1 MLSCIF
7 GNTVSNNSITW
18 FFVKRLEVTIMMVST
33 CVFAQHAPG
42 SLTLQPRI
50 GFSAADF
57 NNTYDTKAR
66 VGLVVGPE
74 FEYTLSNRFSLAF
87 GLNYSQQGTE
97 LKDYDVKA
105 KFDYLTIPV
114 VANVYLFKGFALKA
128 GVQPGIN
135 ISAKAEINGKESDIN
150 EDFVNSFELAI
161 PVGLSYEF
169 RNFVLDARYVFGVT
183 KIFDEDK
190 INKAGFEFDLGSKN
204 LGFQLTLGYKFTLI

>member
-1 MLSCIF
+1 MKKLF
-7 GNTVSNNSITW
+7 
-18 FFVKRLEVTIMMVST
+18 LLVTIMMVST
-33 CVFAQHAPG
+33 CAFAQHAPG

-50 GFSAADF
+50 GFSASDF

-74 FEYTLSNRFSLAF
+74 FEYTLSDRFSIAA

-97 LKDYDVKA
+97 LKDYDVTA

-128 GVQPGIN
+128 GIQPGIN
-135 ISAKAEINGKESDIN
+135 LSAKAEINGKESDIN
-150 EDFVNSFELAI
+150 EDYMNSFEFAI

-183 KIFDEDK
+183 KIFNEDK
-190 INKAGFEFDLGSKN
+190 INKDGFEFDLGSKN

>member
-1 MLSCIF
+1 MKKLF
-7 GNTVSNNSITW
+7 
-18 FFVKRLEVTIMMVST
+18 LLVTIMMVST
-33 CVFAQHAPG
+33 CAFAQHAPG

-57 NNTYDTKAR
+57 NNT
-66 VGLVVGPE
+66 PE
-74 FEYTLSNRFSLAF
+74 FEYTLSNRFSIAA

-97 LKDYDVKA
+97 LKDYDVTA

-128 GVQPGIN
+128 GIQPGIN
-135 ISAKAEINGKESDIN
+135 LSAKAEINGKESDIN
-150 EDFVNSFELAI
+150 EDYMNSFEFAI

-183 KIFDEDK
+183 KIFNEDK
-190 INKAGFEFDLGSKN
+190 INKDGFEFDLGSKN